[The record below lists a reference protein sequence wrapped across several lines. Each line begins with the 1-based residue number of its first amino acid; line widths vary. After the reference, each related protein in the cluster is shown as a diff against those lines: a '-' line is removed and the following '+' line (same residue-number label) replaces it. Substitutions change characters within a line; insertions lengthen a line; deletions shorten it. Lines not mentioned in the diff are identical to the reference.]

1 LHLTHEGVD
10 KVRRAKIDFLMAKL
24 NRFVIIDGKVPQEM
38 FDRLMTL
45 VGKIKVMVVRG
56 LMITRW

>member
-1 LHLTHEGVD
+1 
-10 KVRRAKIDFLMAKL
+10 VRRAKIDFLMAKL

-45 VGKIKVMVVRG
+45 VGKIKVMVVMS